1 MKVGIG
7 TAAGDGHRAA
17 TVGKAQR
24 AGYITHDAGGTHS
37 IGSDGA
43 CRPEVFDDGILSVA
57 ERSGNCACCII
68 AVEGQRLAVAV
79 EGALERAVLA
89 RASHHPNAD
98 VVGQLHV
105 FAAMVD
111 ASVDT
116 EGKLVPISRA
126 GDEIRGVGCA
136 AALSWPVWYG
146 EDGMDVDVFLRHD
159 ERIAA
164 GTTIAKKGEIVAVG
178 IRDGNF
184 SRRARSRGQ
193 RDLLMG
199 AGSWNVILTV
209 GADRHTALA
218 YGGDVDGVGIL
229 DGLAVQVLTV
239 GGIVLVRVERVV
251 IILKRTT
258 RGHDANPLVVL
269 DVVDRHYAIES
280 TV

>member
-24 AGYITHDAGGTHS
+24 AGYFTHDAGGIHS
-37 IGSDGA
+37 FGGDGT
-43 CRPEVFDDGILSVA
+43 CCPEVFDDGILSVA

-68 AVEGQRLAVAV
+68 AVEGQRVAVAV
-79 EGALERAVLA
+79 EGALERVGLT

-98 VVGQLHV
+98 VVGQLHA

-116 EGKLVPISRA
+116 EGKLVPVIRT

-193 RDLLMG
+193 RDLLML
-199 AGSWNVILTV
+199 AGSWNVILTA
-209 GADRHTALA
+209 GADRHAALA

-229 DGLAVQVLTV
+229 DGIAVEVVTA
-239 GGIVLVRVERVV
+239 GGIVLAAVVRVVAV
-251 IILKRTT
+251 ILR
-258 RGHDANPLVVL
+258 A
-269 DVVDRHYAIES
+269 
-280 TV
+280 